1 VVSADCIVIG
11 GGVMGCAAALRL
23 AQAGVATTVLERAIP
38 GAEASSAAAGILAAQ
53 EELATPGP
61 LFELA
66 VASRGCFAALAAELQ
81 AATGIDIGYRPRGVL
96 SLVDD
101 ERALAR
107 LAGRY
112 AWQRELGL
120 PVEVM
125 ARAQLLELEPG
136 LAATWQGGVYFAE
149 DHQLD
154 PRPYIRALAQ
164 AAAQAGARF
173 ITGRPVEGVTS
184 AAGQVTGVEL
194 DSGHLAARH
203 VVIAAGAWST
213 SIEGLGLPPPA
224 AVRPIKGQ
232 IAQLGSSPAAV
243 RGTIVLPG
251 GYLVGRADG
260 RVLVGSTMEPV
271 GFERHVTAGGLAHVL
286 GLALRAVPALAS
298 APVLETWANFRPTTA
313 DELPLLGPGPLG
325 GLVLATGHFRHG
337 ILLSP
342 ITAELVRDLVVNGRC
357 ERELAPFSWRRLV
370 A

>member
-1 VVSADCIVIG
+1 
-11 GGVMGCAAALRL
+11 
-23 AQAGVATTVLERAIP
+23 
-38 GAEASSAAAGILAAQ
+38 
-53 EELATPGP
+53 
-61 LFELA
+61 
-66 VASRGCFAALAAELQ
+66 
-81 AATGIDIGYRPRGVL
+81 
-96 SLVDD
+96 
-101 ERALAR
+101 
-107 LAGRY
+107 
-112 AWQRELGL
+112 
-120 PVEVM
+120 
-125 ARAQLLELEPG
+125 
-136 LAATWQGGVYFAE
+136 
-149 DHQLD
+149 
-154 PRPYIRALAQ
+154 
-164 AAAQAGARF
+164 
-173 ITGRPVEGVTS
+173 
-184 AAGQVTGVEL
+184 
-194 DSGHLAARH
+194 
-203 VVIAAGAWST
+203 
-213 SIEGLGLPPPA
+213 
-224 AVRPIKGQ
+224 VRPIKGQ